1 MGRLGLLAL
10 VALGCVAGG
19 FAPPLLAQR
28 YAGPVVRCESPD
40 FRDNYCPA
48 DTRAGVRLVQQRSRA
63 SCIEGETWGYDR
75 RGIWVTGGCEG
86 DFVLGVEYRS
96 SRGTGGY
103 GPPPRVDRPHGPRGG
118 AYVVCESRDFR
129 YRHCPAPVR
138 RDVDLVRQFSRTEC
152 RYGRTWGYDRLGV
165 WVDRGCA
172 AEFVV
177 Y

>member
-1 MGRLGLLAL
+1 MGRFAGLAL
-10 VALGCVAGG
+10 WALAVGAGG
-19 FAPPLLAQR
+19 LAPAVHAQR
-28 YAGPVVRCESPD
+28 YGLPVVRCESRD

-48 DTRAGVRLVQQRSRA
+48 DTRGGVRLLVQRSRRP
-63 SCIEGETWGYDR
+63 CVEGETWGYDR
-75 RGIWVTGGCEG
+75 RGVWVTDGCEG
-86 DFVLGVEYRS
+86 DFQLDAG
-96 SRGTGGY
+96 SRRPRAY
-103 GPPPRVDRPHGPRGG
+103 DPGPQGDQFRGPRGG

-129 YRHCPAPVR
+129 YRHCAAPVR
-138 RDVDLVRQFSRTEC
+138 RDVDLVRQLSRTEC